1 MNKKTLIGI
10 LVALVVM
17 VSVIAIMQ
25 WQSNNSKWGDEK
37 AQNAFEDIATQ
48 ENTESYIDAVENEL
62 SPNDSDATE
71 AQAIQAELKNYAPYV
86 DTDGNL
92 VIGDRDAPVT
102 IHEYSSLTCPHCA
115 SFHKQTLPSIKA
127 DYINTGKVK
136 FVFHDFPLNRQALS
150 ANMLLRCLE
159 PSQRYE
165 LSELLFNQ
173 QEQWAFDSSYASK
186 LKQYAAL
193 IGLSNDKAEA
203 CMNDTSVERGI
214 LVSMK
219 QASEEYNITSTPS
232 FVITP
237 GEKMI
242 TGAAAY
248 GQFSTEIE
256 ALMSQ

>member
-17 VSVIAIMQ
+17 VSVIAVMQ
-25 WQSNNSKWGDEK
+25 WQSNKSQWGDEA
-37 AQNAFEDIATQ
+37 AQNAFEDMATQ
-48 ENTESYIDAVENEL
+48 EDTNSYINAVEDELTADTNEQE
-62 SPNDSDATE
+62 SQTIN
-71 AQAIQAELKNYAPYV
+71 AELKNYAPYV
-86 DTDGNL
+86 DSDGNL
-92 VIGDRDAPVT
+92 VIGDREAPVT

-115 SFHKQTLPSIKA
+115 SFHKQTLPILKS

-136 FVFHDFPLNRQALS
+136 FVFNDFPLNRQALD

-159 PSQRYE
+159 PNQRYE

-173 QEQWAFDSSYASK
+173 QEQWAFEPSHTAK

-203 CMNDTSVERGI
+203 CMNDTAIEREI
-214 LVSMK
+214 LVNMK
-219 QASEEYNITSTPS
+219 EASETYNITSTPS
-232 FVITP
+232 FIIMP
-237 GEKMI
+237 GNKMI
-242 TGAAAY
+242 SGAVPY

-256 ALMSQ
+256 ALLAQ